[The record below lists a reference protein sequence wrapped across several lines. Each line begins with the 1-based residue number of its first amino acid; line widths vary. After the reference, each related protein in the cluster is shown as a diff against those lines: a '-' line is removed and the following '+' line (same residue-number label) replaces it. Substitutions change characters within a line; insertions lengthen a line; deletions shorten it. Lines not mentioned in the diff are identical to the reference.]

1 MAVVALAETFIESDG
16 TFFERADDS
25 SGAIGGVSR
34 TACLLWLQAAAR
46 CETPPDAWPARLR
59 RLSAADRYGAREPL
73 LLHADILL
81 SEPQL
86 REMVAELEREA
97 DGEST
102 PSAPDS
108 IMTAGSRSTLTALT
122 LLSRALRDPD
132 VHVRATLRR
141 SPQPNSMQ
149 KQDFVLQYLQADRP
163 ADALHW
169 VEGPAGWYEPNRLR
183 LLAEVLKSLADRPQR
198 ADCAERL

>member
-1 MAVVALAETFIESDG
+1 M
-16 TFFERADDS
+16 
-25 SGAIGGVSR
+25 
-34 TACLLWLQAAAR
+34 
-46 CETPPDAWPARLR
+46 
-59 RLSAADRYGAREPL
+59 
-73 LLHADILL
+73 LL

-97 DGEST
+97 DDE
-102 PSAPDS
+102 
-108 IMTAGSRSTLTALT
+108 STLTALT
-122 LLSRALRDPD
+122 LLSRGLRDPD